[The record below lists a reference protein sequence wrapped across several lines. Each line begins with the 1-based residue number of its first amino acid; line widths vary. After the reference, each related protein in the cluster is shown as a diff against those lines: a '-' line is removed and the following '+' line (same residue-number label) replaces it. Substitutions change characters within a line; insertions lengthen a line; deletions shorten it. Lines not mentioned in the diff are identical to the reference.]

1 MRNEGI
7 VKSYLE
13 DLENIFK
20 EANLEH
26 LLEIDNRFDIIKK
39 VFMKFKRWFK
49 LEEDFI
55 KGLEYRK
62 VLDKNYLVVM
72 NNFDMFE
79 LHHRSFHKELLP
91 GISIGDV
98 NKNTSCT
105 LGALFQNPAE
115 PDKTFILT
123 VNHGVGKKDETV
135 IQPGFADNIPLRKF
149 FPNVPIKSDI
159 QIRNIKTEITNNND
173 YVYIKK
179 VGRTTFLTQGL
190 VKDKLE
196 VFYPPIIKK
205 RKKKRRS
212 SNQRPER
219 YALQVIGIDGKVFG
233 AAGDSGSA
241 VFNEKNQL
249 WGIYI
254 GRYEQV
260 SFVIPIHFILEDVQ
274 QRFKGTTFALIK
286 EQQPGEKIIEKE
298 EKN

>member
-1 MRNEGI
+1 
-7 VKSYLE
+7 
-13 DLENIFK
+13 
-20 EANLEH
+20 
-26 LLEIDNRFDIIKK
+26 
-39 VFMKFKRWFK
+39 
-49 LEEDFI
+49 
-55 KGLEYRK
+55 
-62 VLDKNYLVVM
+62 
-72 NNFDMFE
+72 MFE

-149 FPNVPIKSDI
+149 CKTNTITCAKVTEYNFIGSNMAQHYLDYAFCEISNNRQIPKVPNVPIKSDI

-219 YALQVIGIDGKVFG
+219 YALQVIGIDGKVFVCTG